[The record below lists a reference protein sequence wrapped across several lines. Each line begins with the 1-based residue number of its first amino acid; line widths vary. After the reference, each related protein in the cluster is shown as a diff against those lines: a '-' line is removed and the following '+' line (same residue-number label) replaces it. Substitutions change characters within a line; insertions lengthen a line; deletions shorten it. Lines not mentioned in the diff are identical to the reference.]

1 MAVRIQFR
9 RGTAAEWASAN
20 PTLAAGELG
29 YETDTTKFKLGDG
42 TTDWTTLSYAGVTQA
57 DIEAA
62 VEGVVGLAPE
72 NLNTLVELAAAI
84 GDDSDF
90 FNTVS
95 ATIDTHVDATTNV
108 HGIADTSVLETETG
122 AQTKANSA
130 QANAASYT
138 DNAIANLVAS
148 APGTLDTLN
157 ELAAALGDDPNFA
170 TTLATTLSEKIN
182 FVVDTGLNL
191 TTANATTELN
201 TLYIESDT
209 GGYVRVGDGVTAYN
223 DLAFIGKDYSDNL
236 VSTHASSSINIH
248 GISDTANLAYQVD
261 ITNAIAAAQS
271 VADALETHE
280 TSTLEV
286 HGIANT
292 ADIVFSSD
300 LTDTIAAH
308 SNTTSNIHGIANTAD
323 LVVSADLDA
332 HTNGSLNVHGIA
344 NTAELVIQS
353 DLNSHT
359 VATVNVHGISNTANL
374 VYNADIVG
382 TYATLESPSFVGTVL
397 LPSTTSI
404 GDVSAADL
412 ATLANVT
419 SDIQAQID
427 GKLASS
433 VASTTYAPIASPTF
447 TGTVALPSDTTIGD
461 VSATELGYISTVT
474 SNVQNQ
480 LDGKAPIAN
489 PTFTGTVSG
498 ITAAMIGLGDVDNTA
513 DLDKPVSNAVQT
525 ALDLKADLSSPV
537 FTGEVEAAD
546 LVVTGN
552 LIVQGTTTTVSA
564 SDLKVKD
571 NMIYLNNAGLSTLSG
586 AVGDG
591 TNVIYTTTEA
601 HGYDAGDYVTVSGV
615 TPSSFDVNSTG
626 LEILAVT
633 ENTFTVASTV
643 TDTYVSGGT
652 ARGKVHTNPDLGW
665 AAGRYADGT
674 YAHAGMF
681 RDATDGV
688 FKFFDGYV
696 PEPDNSVFI
705 DTSDNTFA
713 LADVAVAD
721 LTATNMTAASVTFV
735 DGTTQTSAG
744 VASLTSFTEKTA
756 NYTLDT
762 LAHKDNV
769 VEMNSS
775 SATTFTIPTNA
786 SLAWPVG
793 ASMDIIQTGSGQV
806 TIAPDSGVTLR
817 YTPGNKL
824 RTQWSSC
831 TIIKRSADLW
841 YMYGDLTA

>member
-9 RGTAAEWASAN
+9 RGTAAEWTSAN

-62 VEGVVGLAPE
+62 VEGVVGLAPSD
-72 NLNTLVELAAAI
+72 LDTLVELAASI
-84 GDDSDF
+84 GDDPDF
-90 FNTVS
+90 VNTIS
-95 ATIDTHVDATTNV
+95 TALDTHSDLTTNV
-108 HGIADTSVLETETG
+108 HGIADTSVLETTSG
-122 AQTKANSA
+122 AQTKANNA
-130 QANAASYT
+130 QANAVAYV
-138 DNAIANLVAS
+138 DNAIADLVAS

-157 ELAAALGDDPNFA
+157 ELAAALGDDPNYA
-170 TTLATTLSEKIN
+170 TTITTALAGKLSFII
-182 FVVDTGLNL
+182 DTSTNL
-191 TTANATTELN
+191 SQANAVTTANTI
-201 TLYIESDT
+201 YVESDT
-209 GGYVRVGDGVTAYN
+209 NRTFAKIGDGITNYN
-223 DLAFIGKDYSDNL
+223 DLAFIGRDYTYQL
-236 VSTHASSSINIH
+236 VTEHAAE
-248 GISDTANLAYQVD
+248 DTD
-261 ITNAIAAAQS
+261 
-271 VADALETHE
+271 
-280 TSTLEV
+280 
-286 HGIANT
+286 
-292 ADIVFSSD
+292 
-300 LTDTIAAH
+300 
-308 SNTTSNIHGIANTAD
+308 
-323 LVVSADLDA
+323 
-332 HTNGSLNVHGIA
+332 
-344 NTAELVIQS
+344 
-353 DLNSHT
+353 
-359 VATVNVHGISNTANL
+359 VHGISNTANL
-374 VYNADIVG
+374 VYQSDLSDHTGDTLSVHGISNTANLVYQTDLSDHAADTLSVHGIANTAELVTTTQLTSQVSTAIESHNENTQNVHG
-382 TYATLESPSFVGTVL
+382 IADTAELVTQSDLTAHADTTLDVHGISNTANLVYVTDLEMGYAPLSDPTFSGTVV
-397 LPSTTSI
+397 LPATTSI

-498 ITAAMIGLGDVDNTA
+498 ITAAMVGLGDVDNTT

-537 FTGEVEAAD
+537 FTGEVETAD

-665 AAGRYADGT
+665 AAGRYANGT

-696 PEPDNSVFI
+696 PEPDSSVFI

-769 VEMNSS
+769 IEMNSS

-793 ASMDIIQTGSGQV
+793 ASMDIVQTGSGQV

>member
-1 MAVRIQFR
+1 
-9 RGTAAEWASAN
+9 
-20 PTLAAGELG
+20 
-29 YETDTTKFKLGDG
+29 
-42 TTDWTTLSYAGVTQA
+42 
-57 DIEAA
+57 
-62 VEGVVGLAPE
+62 
-72 NLNTLVELAAAI
+72 
-84 GDDSDF
+84 
-90 FNTVS
+90 
-95 ATIDTHVDATTNV
+95 
-108 HGIADTSVLETETG
+108 
-122 AQTKANSA
+122 
-130 QANAASYT
+130 
-138 DNAIANLVAS
+138 
-148 APGTLDTLN
+148 
-157 ELAAALGDDPNFA
+157 
-170 TTLATTLSEKIN
+170 
-182 FVVDTGLNL
+182 
-191 TTANATTELN
+191 
-201 TLYIESDT
+201 
-209 GGYVRVGDGVTAYN
+209 
-223 DLAFIGKDYSDNL
+223 
-236 VSTHASSSINIH
+236 
-248 GISDTANLAYQVD
+248 
-261 ITNAIAAAQS
+261 
-271 VADALETHE
+271 
-280 TSTLEV
+280 
-286 HGIANT
+286 
-292 ADIVFSSD
+292 
-300 LTDTIAAH
+300 
-308 SNTTSNIHGIANTAD
+308 
-323 LVVSADLDA
+323 
-332 HTNGSLNVHGIA
+332 
-344 NTAELVIQS
+344 
-353 DLNSHT
+353 
-359 VATVNVHGISNTANL
+359 
-374 VYNADIVG
+374 
-382 TYATLESPSFVGTVL
+382 
-397 LPSTTSI
+397 
-404 GDVSAADL
+404 
-412 ATLANVT
+412 
-419 SDIQAQID
+419 
-427 GKLASS
+427 
-433 VASTTYAPIASPTF
+433 
-447 TGTVALPSDTTIGD
+447 
-461 VSATELGYISTVT
+461 
-474 SNVQNQ
+474 
-480 LDGKAPIAN
+480 
-489 PTFTGTVSG
+489 
-498 ITAAMIGLGDVDNTA
+498 
-513 DLDKPVSNAVQT
+513 
-525 ALDLKADLSSPV
+525 
-537 FTGEVEAAD
+537 
-546 LVVTGN
+546 
-552 LIVQGTTTTVSA
+552 
-564 SDLKVKD
+564 
-571 NMIYLNNAGLSTLSG
+571 MIYLNNAGLSTLSG